1 MPHIPVH
8 PSAEKRHRQNLKRRE
23 HNRAAR
29 TQVRTAVK
37 TASEAIAATDAAAA
51 QEKLR
56 AAISALDKAMQSASE
71 SAQKVFATGIGAAAA
86 GTPIQEF
93 TAISQAL
100 LEFAFERSIVGHRAP
115 RKTACQRIH
124 LCLT

>member
-37 TASEAIAATDAAAA
+37 TASEAIVATDAAAA

-56 AAISALDKAMQSASE
+56 AAISALDKAASKGKLHHNTSRRKIARLSARFHKTHG
-71 SAQKVFATGIGAAAA
+71 QK
-86 GTPIQEF
+86 
-93 TAISQAL
+93 SQQA
-100 LEFAFERSIVGHRAP
+100 
-115 RKTACQRIH
+115 
-124 LCLT
+124 

>member
-8 PSAEKRHRQNLKRRE
+8 PSAEKRQRQNLKRRE

-56 AAISALDKAMQSASE
+56 AAISALDKAASKGKLHRNTVSRKIGRL
-71 SAQKVFATGIGAAAA
+71 SAQFHKTHA
-86 GTPIQEF
+86 QK
-93 TAISQAL
+93 SQQA
-100 LEFAFERSIVGHRAP
+100 
-115 RKTACQRIH
+115 
-124 LCLT
+124 

>member
-8 PSAEKRHRQNLKRRE
+8 PSAQKRHRQNLKRRE

-37 TASEAIAATDAAAA
+37 TAAEAISATDAGAA

-56 AAISALDKAMQSASE
+56 AAISALDKAASKGKLHRNTTRRKIARL
-71 SAQKVFATGIGAAAA
+71 SAQFHKKHA
-86 GTPIQEF
+86 Q
-93 TAISQAL
+93 QAQQ
-100 LEFAFERSIVGHRAP
+100 A
-115 RKTACQRIH
+115 
-124 LCLT
+124 

>member
-37 TASEAIAATDAAAA
+37 TAAEAIATTDAAAA

-56 AAISALDKAMQSASE
+56 AAISALDKAASKGKMHRNTTRRKIARLSARFHKTHAQQS
-71 SAQKVFATGIGAAAA
+71 Q
-86 GTPIQEF
+86 
-93 TAISQAL
+93 QA
-100 LEFAFERSIVGHRAP
+100 
-115 RKTACQRIH
+115 
-124 LCLT
+124 

>member
-8 PSAEKRHRQNLKRRE
+8 PSAEKRQRQNLKRRE

-37 TASEAIAATDAAAA
+37 TASEAIVATDAAAA

-56 AAISALDKAMQSASE
+56 AAITALDKAASKG
-71 SAQKVFATGIGAAAA
+71 KV
-86 GTPIQEF
+86 
-93 TAISQAL
+93 
-100 LEFAFERSIVGHRAP
+100 H
-115 RKTACQRIH
+115 RKTASRKIGRLSAQFH
-124 LCLT
+124 KTHAPKSQQA